1 MKMLQLSI
9 LDAIEEAS
17 ISSRGDSLAN
27 PTQAQE
33 NEKEKKTNAIYGQK
47 CLEQFEKLNPNGLWA
62 KTFAALLIGM
72 EGWYSTRCNLSWRL
86 KGTKSSRFY
95 FQLLASTHRTEEIES
110 GLLLTPTAVMTD
122 ESPEKMRARAE
133 KNGYKNGT
141 KYGSLLSQVKYGMLP
156 TPTAGDG
163 MRGINANT
171 TTFENG
177 RFVRTSQTT
186 GTKFGASLGQAA
198 ATGLL
203 PTPQAI
209 DGNGKGRPLRP
220 KPGRKDY
227 EKMGNWRGDLKDFA
241 TQGMLPT
248 PRASGEECYQTRAQR
263 IGHKGAM
270 SYLESNVDYRVNYQM
285 LSTPQ
290 AMEGE
295 KITGKENQDS
305 LTKRA
310 REMTGKTSQL
320 NPLFVEEMMG
330 FPENWTA
337 LPFLSGETN
346 PSRPTETQ

>member
-9 LDAIEEAS
+9 LDAIEEALT
-17 ISSRGDSLAN
+17 SSQEDSLAN

-33 NEKEKKTNAIYGQK
+33 NAEEKKMNAIYGQK

-72 EGWYSTRCNLSWRL
+72 EGWYSRRCNLSWKL
-86 KGTKSSRFY
+86 KGTKSNRFY
-95 FQLLASTHRTEEIES
+95 FQLQASTRHTKEIES
-110 GLLLTPTAVMTD
+110 GLLLKTPCAADSYTENLSKKEQKFGNSGTLAQEVATGFIEKRGIMLLTPTAVMTD

-198 ATGLL
+198 ATG
-203 PTPQAI
+203 
-209 DGNGKGRPLRP
+209 
-220 KPGRKDY
+220 
-227 EKMGNWRGDLKDFA
+227 
-241 TQGMLPT
+241 MLPT
-248 PRASGEECYQTRAQR
+248 PMACDYMGTR
-263 IGHKGAM
+263 
-270 SYLESNVDYRVNYQM
+270 
-285 LSTPQ
+285 TPQ
-290 AMEGE
+290 KWEEDKAKYKE
-295 KITGKENQDS
+295 KGQDLQMS
-305 LTKRA
+305 LRQMA
-310 REMTGKTSQL
+310 RLQILPTQESIEEEKTNGKTSQL
-320 NPLFVEEMMG
+320 NPRFVEEMMG
-330 FPENWTA
+330 FPENWTVS
-337 LPFLSGETN
+337 PFLSGETN
-346 PSRPTETQ
+346 P

>member
-47 CLEQFEKLNPNGLWA
+47 CLEQFEKLNRDGLWA

-72 EGWYSTRCNLSWRL
+72 EGWYSTRCNLSWKL

-198 ATGLL
+198 ATG
-203 PTPQAI
+203 
-209 DGNGKGRPLRP
+209 
-220 KPGRKDY
+220 
-227 EKMGNWRGDLKDFA
+227 
-241 TQGMLPT
+241 MLPT
-248 PRASGEECYQTRAQR
+248 PMACDYMGTR
-263 IGHKGAM
+263 
-270 SYLESNVDYRVNYQM
+270 
-285 LSTPQ
+285 TPQ
-290 AMEGE
+290 KWEEDKAKYKE
-295 KITGKENQDS
+295 KGQDLQMS
-305 LTKRA
+305 LRQMA
-310 REMTGKTSQL
+310 RLQILPTQESIEEEKTNGKTSQL
-320 NPLFVEEMMG
+320 NPRFVEEMMG
-330 FPENWTA
+330 FPENWTVS
-337 LPFLSGETN
+337 PFLSGETN

>member
-62 KTFAALLIGM
+62 KTFADLLIGM
-72 EGWYSTRCNLSWRL
+72 EVWYSTRCNLSWRL
-86 KGTKSSRFY
+86 KGTKSNRFY
-95 FQLLASTHRTEEIES
+95 FQLLASTRRTEEIES

-209 DGNGKGRPLRP
+209 DGSGKGRPLRP

-248 PRASGEECYQTRAQR
+248 PMARDYM
-263 IGHKGAM
+263 GA
-270 SYLESNVDYRVNYQM
+270 R
-285 LSTPQ
+285 TPQ
-290 AMEGE
+290 KWEEDKAKYKE
-295 KITGKENQDS
+295 KGQDLQMS
-305 LTKRA
+305 LRQMA
-310 REMTGKTSQL
+310 RLQILPTQESIEEEKTNGKTSQL
-320 NPLFVEEMMG
+320 NPRFVEEMMG
-330 FPENWTA
+330 FPENWTVS
-337 LPFLSGETN
+337 PFLSGETN

>member
-1 MKMLQLSI
+1 MKMLQISI

-17 ISSRGDSLAN
+17 ISSREDSLVN

-33 NEKEKKTNAIYGQK
+33 NAEEKKTSAIYGQK

-72 EGWYSTRCNLSWRL
+72 EGWYSTRCNLTWKL

-95 FQLLASTHRTEEIES
+95 FQLQASTHRTEEIES

-156 TPTAGDG
+156 TPESIEEEKT
-163 MRGINANT
+163 
-171 TTFENG
+171 
-177 RFVRTSQTT
+177 
-186 GTKFGASLGQAA
+186 
-198 ATGLL
+198 
-203 PTPQAI
+203 
-209 DGNGKGRPLRP
+209 NGK
-220 KPGRKDY
+220 
-227 EKMGNWRGDLKDFA
+227 N
-241 TQGMLPT
+241 
-248 PRASGEECYQTRAQR
+248 
-263 IGHKGAM
+263 
-270 SYLESNVDYRVNYQM
+270 
-285 LSTPQ
+285 
-290 AMEGE
+290 
-295 KITGKENQDS
+295 
-305 LTKRA
+305 
-310 REMTGKTSQL
+310 SQL

>member
-1 MKMLQLSI
+1 MKMLQISI

-17 ISSRGDSLAN
+17 ISSREDSLAN

-33 NEKEKKTNAIYGQK
+33 NAEEKKMNAIYGQR
-47 CLEQFEKLNPNGLWA
+47 CLEQFEKLNPNGLWE

-86 KGTKSSRFY
+86 KGTKSNRFY
-95 FQLLASTHRTEEIES
+95 FQLLASTHHTEEIES

-156 TPTAGDG
+156 TPIACDYTSARTPQKWEEDKAKYKE
-163 MRGINANT
+163 RGINL
-171 TTFENG
+171 
-177 RFVRTSQTT
+177 QM
-186 GTKFGASLGQAA
+186 
-198 ATGLL
+198 
-203 PTPQAI
+203 
-209 DGNGKGRPLRP
+209 PLRQMA
-220 KPGRKDY
+220 R
-227 EKMGNWRGDLKDFA
+227 L
-241 TQGMLPT
+241 QMLP
-248 PRASGEECYQTRAQR
+248 
-263 IGHKGAM
+263 
-270 SYLESNVDYRVNYQM
+270 
-285 LSTPQ
+285 TPQ

-310 REMTGKTSQL
+310 RTMTGKTSQL

-330 FPENWTA
+330 FPENWTQ
-337 LPFLSGETN
+337 LPFLSGEMN

>member
-1 MKMLQLSI
+1 MKMLQISI

-17 ISSRGDSLAN
+17 ISSREDSLAN

-33 NEKEKKTNAIYGQK
+33 SEREKKTNAIYGQK

-72 EGWYSTRCNLSWRL
+72 EGWYSTRCNLSWKL
-86 KGTKSSRFY
+86 KGTKSNRFY
-95 FQLLASTHRTEEIES
+95 FQLQASTRRTEEIES

-156 TPTAGDG
+156 TP
-163 MRGINANT
+163 
-171 TTFENG
+171 
-177 RFVRTSQTT
+177 
-186 GTKFGASLGQAA
+186 
-198 ATGLL
+198 
-203 PTPQAI
+203 QAI

-248 PRASGEECYQTRAQR
+248 PTAFDYNSARTPQKWEEDKAKYKEKGINLQMPLKQMARLQMLPTPTATDC
-263 IGHKGAM
+263 KGAYPPTSINNNEARKHM
-270 SYLESNVDYRVNYQM
+270 LRNVYQHIE
-285 LSTPQ
+285 TPYHS
-290 AMEGE
+290 
-295 KITGKENQDS
+295 KN
-305 LTKRA
+305 
-310 REMTGKTSQL
+310 SQL